1 MPFPAG
7 WSGRLSVNMAR
18 QRLNPGR
25 DPRAFPKRKSRKPG
39 DASNNVWPDGYFEIA
54 KPGFLPN
61 CRQLVRLQNSLSQ
74 EKRAAHFGAL
84 SVYWSLS
91 RCSRCMREHDAMLR
105 VLFTK
110 PGEPATL
117 PSSVKQL

>member
-1 MPFPAG
+1 MPQVT
-7 WSGRLSVNMAR
+7 SGRLGILTSHS
-18 QRLNPGR
+18 R
-25 DPRAFPKRKSRKPG
+25 D
-39 DASNNVWPDGYFEIA
+39 
-54 KPGFLPN
+54 FLPN
-61 CRQLVRLQNSLSQ
+61 CSQLVRLQNSFSQ
-74 EKRAAHFGAL
+74 EKGAAHFGAL

-91 RCSRCMREHDAMLR
+91 HRSRCMREHDAMLR